1 MFITLVSKDH
11 QLLAEVECREN
22 HVAIH
27 SDDVRLLSD
36 LQQVYRQ
43 NMTMVEFV
51 RANYCLNRW
60 RANGLSWELV
70 IASEY
75 RSQVG

>member
-1 MFITLVSKDH
+1 MFITLVLKDR

-27 SDDVRLLSD
+27 TDDAKLLAD

-43 NMTMVEFV
+43 NMTMVEYT
-51 RANYCLNRW
+51 RANYSLNRW
-60 RANGLSWELV
+60 RANGLDWELV

-75 RSQVG
+75 RRQVG